1 MVGRAL
7 SESAKLRKKRS
18 ASDDRMAGALEAYRC
33 EQAKPIGKK
42 RGVRKIAIQHGVS
55 YSTLNRLS
63 RGGVSQSTFNATKRK
78 LSNAEEQVVVDW
90 ILQGAD
96 HGFPPTSK
104 GVQKAT
110 NEILESKNG
119 AGYEPVGVNWVD
131 PFVERHQDKLQ
142 THWSKPLDT
151 RLVLDPSIQL

>member
-1 MVGRAL
+1 M
-7 SESAKLRKKRS
+7 
-18 ASDDRMAGALEAYRC
+18 
-33 EQAKPIGKK
+33 PIGHLNELASL
-42 RGVRKIAIQHGVS
+42 GVL
-55 YSTLNRLS
+55 YL
-63 RGGVSQSTFNATKRK
+63 
-78 LSNAEEQVVVDW
+78 
-90 ILQGAD
+90 
-96 HGFPPTSK
+96 TSK